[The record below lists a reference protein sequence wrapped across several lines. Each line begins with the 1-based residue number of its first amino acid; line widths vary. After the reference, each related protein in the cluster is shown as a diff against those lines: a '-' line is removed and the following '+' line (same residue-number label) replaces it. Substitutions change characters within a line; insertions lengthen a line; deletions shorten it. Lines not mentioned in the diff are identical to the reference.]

1 MECSTDFSDYE
12 DISAY
17 HPSRYD
23 LYPSIPTQDISSE
36 SDSNL
41 TPEGLKRAVQHSRR
55 MIQGRPGTRK
65 CLSDTETLDTLSQLP
80 AYERLHSITE
90 ERGIISRIVFGYST
104 SCISSCMC
112 MNDYQFGMQ
121 GNGFYIFLTCF
132 GIYFIISI

>member
-80 AYERLHSITE
+80 GERA
-90 ERGIISRIVFGYST
+90 ISCSFFSLQQY
-104 SCISSCMC
+104 
-112 MNDYQFGMQ
+112 
-121 GNGFYIFLTCF
+121 NGQRQIDT
-132 GIYFIISI
+132 